1 MLLFLFLLMSQHSM
15 VTTISGCHSDL
26 DKDHRPRV
34 SCVSQGLTA
43 VPDGIDNETQV
54 LVLSQNMF
62 VSLSWAAYTNFTHLH
77 ELDLSQNLIST
88 IERSGPVLKNL
99 QVLRLSNNMLT
110 SLGRATFNSTPSLME
125 VYLDGNTISSID
137 NATFSD
143 LPLLELINLSYNK
156 LHILPTHLL
165 EHISS
170 STLKEINLEENYIQ
184 QIPDNFFASKPEIPY
199 IFLSNNSW
207 VCTCQV
213 GYLKQYL
220 FNQSEN
226 IYIHTALS
234 GVTSD
239 AESVVCSAPLPLQ
252 GRAVIDLMEE
262 EYCGS
267 DNESHHS
274 ISTTAKLM
282 SAPTTALTSIPP
294 NARKTTTPST
304 AESSTTPTL
313 TTTTNKPMPITTTEP
328 TTPISTLPTSSQT
341 TTPKSSTPTTTE
353 KTAPTTTPKSS
364 TPATTEKTAPTTT
377 PKSSTPATTEK
388 TAPTTTPKSS
398 TPATTE
404 KTAPTTTPKSS
415 TPATTEKTAPTTT
428 PKSSTPATTE
438 KTAPTT
444 TPKSS
449 TPATTEKT
457 APTTTPKSSTSATT
471 EKTAPT
477 TTPKTAESS
486 TASISITLTT
496 NNPTTFKAVTMVTQP
511 AGGVLSAHGQ
521 RSVMWCWWLFITV
534 LLLCIFS
541 AIFSC
546 MLLLWLVIIYI
557 TLYQPIKKQVQT
569 GQRVS
574 LRVYKVT
581 ADESVDT
588 NEAERVMFLP
598 PDMIRETQ
606 PVFRSVLF
614 VSKGA
619 ADGETGETREGTRNE
634 DEEKKIRTDTGTK
647 IDLLPEATLHREQEM
662 ESNDREE
669 VFRKTLYRVINR
681 EEEIDDWKEVEEN
694 CWGMTEKD
702 KGSKEGGVERKRYSL
717 ILREER
723 GSVVEGRK
731 GEMEWLVGEWEMR
744 RGQEIWGSLI
754 RMKEGCGLSDSTHM
768 DPSKPVA
775 EISV

>member
-15 VTTISGCHSDL
+15 VTTTSGCHSDL

-43 VPDGIDNETQV
+43 VPDGIDPETQV
-54 LVLSQNMF
+54 LVLSQNVF
-62 VSLSWAAYTNFTHLH
+62 VSLSWAAYTNFTRLH

-88 IERSGPVLKNL
+88 IDQSGPVLKNL

-143 LPLLELINLSYNK
+143 LPVLELINLSHNK

-170 STLKEINLEENYIQ
+170 STLKNINLEENYIQ
-184 QIPDNFFASKPEIPY
+184 QIPDNFFASKTEIPY
-199 IFLSNNSW
+199 VFLSNNSW

-213 GYLKQYL
+213 GYLKQFL
-220 FNQSEN
+220 WNEGEN
-226 IYIHTALS
+226 IYIHTGLS
-234 GVTSD
+234 SVKND
-239 AESVVCSAPLPLQ
+239 PESVVCSAPLSLW
-252 GRAVIDLMEE
+252 GRAVVDLMEE

-267 DNESHHS
+267 DNESDHS
-274 ISTTAKLM
+274 ISTTAKMM
-282 SAPTTALTSIPP
+282 SAPTTALTIIPP

-313 TTTTNKPMPITTTEP
+313 TTTTNKPMPITPTEP
-328 TTPISTLPTSSQT
+328 TTPISTLPTSNQ
-341 TTPKSSTPTTTE
+341 
-353 KTAPTTTPKSS
+353 
-364 TPATTEKTAPTTT
+364 
-377 PKSSTPATTEK
+377 
-388 TAPTTTPKSS
+388 
-398 TPATTE
+398 
-404 KTAPTTTPKSS
+404 
-415 TPATTEKTAPTTT
+415 
-428 PKSSTPATTE
+428 
-438 KTAPTT
+438 
-444 TPKSS
+444 
-449 TPATTEKT
+449 
-457 APTTTPKSSTSATT
+457 TTTPKSSTSATA
-471 EKTAPT
+471 EKTVPT
-477 TTPKTAESS
+477 TTAKSAESS
-486 TASISITLTT
+486 TASISITLKT

-521 RSVMWCWWLFITV
+521 RSVMWCWWLLITV

-557 TLYQPIKKQVQT
+557 TLYQPIKKQVQSS
-569 GQRVS
+569 QRVS

-614 VSKGA
+614 ISKGA
-619 ADGETGETREGTRNE
+619 TDGEAGEMREGTRNE

-647 IDLLPEATLHREQEM
+647 IDLLPRATLHREQEM

-669 VFRKTLYRVINR
+669 VFRKTLYRVINQ

-702 KGSKEGGVERKRYSL
+702 KGSIEGGVERRKRYSL

-723 GSVVEGRK
+723 GSVMEGRK

-744 RGQEIWGSLI
+744 RGQEIWGPLI

-775 EISV
+775 EISEVLF